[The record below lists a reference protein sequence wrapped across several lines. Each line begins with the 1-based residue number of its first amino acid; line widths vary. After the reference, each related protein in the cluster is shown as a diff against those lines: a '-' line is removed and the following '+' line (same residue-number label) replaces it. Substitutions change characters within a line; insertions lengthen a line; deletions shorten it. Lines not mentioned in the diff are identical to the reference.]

1 MWGNKVFLTGLF
13 LALILPIIS
22 GDLFGLPVA
31 TLGAVVALL
40 GIILI
45 WLDK

>member
-1 MWGNKVFLTGLF
+1 MGNKIFLTGLF
-13 LALILPIIS
+13 LALILPIL
-22 GDLFGLPVA
+22 GVGLFGLPVEK
-31 TLGAVVALL
+31 LGAVVALV